1 MSDVGAVALAVAVWV
16 GASSAWPVPR
26 WVGLVVVAAALVG
39 RWPWLLVAGGFVLAS
54 SLGSSSVAGLV
65 PPSSAA
71 AMRGDVVLVG
81 DPVAVLHAIRVDV
94 RLGDG
99 RRVEA
104 WARGSPGDALRSLA
118 AGDVV
123 ALEGRLRPAPPEAAA
138 RLAVRHVVARL
149 DVSAVGAIRGGAPM
163 ARAANGLRRTLVSGA
178 SSLPAD
184 REALLRG
191 LLLGDDRDIPTPVEA
206 DFRSSGLTHLLAVSG
221 SNVAFALAAAAPL
234 IRRFQLRGRLLLS
247 LALLVFFAVLTRAE
261 PSVLRATAMAA
272 VACWTAFV
280 GRPVSR
286 VRLLSLA
293 VAACVLVDPVLV
305 RSIGFR
311 LSVGACVGMALLAA
325 PIAARLPGPRWLAD
339 ALAVTVAAQA
349 GVAPLL
355 TSTFGGLPV
364 ASVPANLLAAPVAGP
379 IMSWG
384 MTAGLLAGTVG
395 GSVASVLHVPTRAL
409 LWWLTTVAR
418 VMGGAPLGFLDGR
431 DVLLVAVLGCAAW
444 WVRRWWAVAG
454 LVAVALLVA
463 RPGAPT
469 GSVEVAHGAEL
480 WRGRG
485 GGHVLVLAGPA
496 DAGRVL
502 EGMHRHGVRAVALV
516 VATAGNRD
524 VAGTIADI
532 RSRVPVGAIAAP
544 PEHRIRDATAIEE
557 PLAVDVGGLR
567 VELRPVG
574 RTLVAEVARGPPI
587 RR

>member
-1 MSDVGAVALAVAVWV
+1 MSDVGAAALAVAVWF
-16 GASSAWPVPR
+16 GASVAWPVPR
-26 WVGLVVVAAALVG
+26 WLGLVVVAAALLA
-39 RWPWLLVAGGFVLAS
+39 RWPWLLAVGGFGLAA
-54 SLGSSSVAGLV
+54 SLGAASAAGLV
-65 PPSSAA
+65 PPASPA

-81 DPVAVLHAIRVDV
+81 DPVTVLHAVRVDV

-104 WARGSPGDALRSLA
+104 WARGSPGDALRPLA

-123 ALEGRLRPAPPEAAA
+123 AIEGRLRPPPPDAAA

-149 DVSAVGAIRGGAPM
+149 DVSAVGRVDGGAPM
-163 ARAANGLRRTLVSGA
+163 ARAANGLRRTLASGA
-178 SSLPAD
+178 SSLPD
-184 REALLRG
+184 EREALLRG
-191 LLLGDDRDIPTPVEA
+191 LLLGDDRDIPAPVEA

-286 VRLLSLA
+286 LRLLSLA

-305 RSIGFR
+305 RSVGFR

-339 ALAVTVAAQA
+339 ALAVTIAAQA

-384 MTAGLLAGTVG
+384 MTAGLLAGAVG
-395 GSVASVLHVPTRAL
+395 GGVASALHAPTGLL
-409 LWWLTTVAR
+409 LWWLTAVAR
-418 VMGGAPLGFLDGR
+418 AMGGAPLGFLDGR
-431 DVLLVAVLGCAAW
+431 DVLLVAALGCVAW
-444 WVRRWWAVAG
+444 WWRRWWAVA
-454 LVAVALLVA
+454 AVVGIALLVA
-463 RPGAPT
+463 RPAAP
-469 GSVEVAHGAEL
+469 GDSVEVARGAEL

-485 GGHVLVLAGPA
+485 GAHVLVLAGPA

-502 EGMHRHGVRAVALV
+502 EGLRRHGVRTLALV
-516 VATAGNRD
+516 VATAGHRD

-544 PEHRIRDATAIEE
+544 AEHRIRDATAIEE
-557 PLAVDVGGLR
+557 ALSLDVGGLR
-567 VELRPVG
+567 VALRPVG
-574 RTLVAEVARGPPI
+574 RGLAAEVARAPPVW
-587 RR
+587 R